1 MLRFVFALLAVL
13 FVAVVMNVGAEPAD
27 RVVVCHQS
35 IDEETG
41 EETDHYIEINGNALP
56 AHLAHGDF
64 LAPEG
69 AVVGDSCVVA

>member
-1 MLRFVFALLAVL
+1 MRFVFML
-13 FVAVVMNVGAEPAD
+13 FAILFFAISVSVVAEPAD
-27 RVVVCHQS
+27 KVVVCHQS

-41 EETDHYIEINGNALP
+41 EETDHYISINENALP

-69 AVVGDSCVVA
+69 AVVGESCVVVA